1 MKTSKDIE
9 NALGRDALAPTLN
22 AIRRQI
28 TYLQEETRAQGYR
41 EISLFLGCAVL
52 AIDDLKSTGQRAAA
66 N

>member
-1 MKTSKDIE
+1 MKSNKDIE
-9 NALGRDALAPTLN
+9 NALRREALAPTLN

-52 AIDDLKSTGQRAAA
+52 AIDDLKTNGQRVVAS
-66 N
+66 